1 MFQSRQQIKYFFIM
15 KKILFPVIL
24 VALGTGS
31 AFATMVAKKST
42 RALEPAY
49 RIVSLGGGQF
59 QCEDADQE
67 CSNIVS
73 GDVCEWALDT
83 SVELHRIGSGTMCGT
98 PLYKIP

>member
-1 MFQSRQQIKYFFIM
+1 M

-31 AFATMVAKKST
+31 AFATMLAKKST
-42 RALEPAY
+42 QDLASGY
-49 RIVSLGGGQF
+49 RIVNFGGGQF

-67 CSNIVS
+67 CSTIVS
-73 GDVCEWALDT
+73 GDACEWSVDT
-83 SVELHRIGSGTMCGT
+83 SVELHRIGSDTMCGT